1 MRRIIPVLV
10 SALLCACGG
19 SSSSTPASP
28 TLQDSD
34 EDWGDDWQWEDEA
47 EAETGPEEGAHR
59 SAIEILGG
67 INPPPTPWAEMTY
80 EEREY
85 YMVGIVNPI
94 SAEMI
99 QEHDPNRGAGFSCA
113 NCHGSDMRERNFA
126 MPSTQRMPVPPAG
139 TPEYEAMRE
148 SFGPIIPFM
157 EEHFT
162 RQMGHLLGIEGF
174 TCNSCHPT
182 TG

>member
-19 SSSSTPASP
+19 SSSSTPANP

-47 EAETGPEEGAHR
+47 EAEPGPEEGAHR

-67 INPPPTPWAEMTY
+67 INPLQPLGRDDLRGARVLHGRDRQPH
-80 EEREY
+80 
-85 YMVGIVNPI
+85 

-99 QEHDPNRGAGFSCA
+99 QEHDPNRGAGFNCH
-113 NCHGSDMRERNFA
+113 CHGSDMRERNL
-126 MPSTQRMPVPPAG
+126 PCPVLNGCQCRPRYP
-139 TPEYEAMRE
+139 
-148 SFGPIIPFM
+148 
-157 EEHFT
+157 
-162 RQMGHLLGIEGF
+162 
-174 TCNSCHPT
+174 
-182 TG
+182 

>member
-1 MRRIIPVLV
+1 MRRIFLVLV

-19 SSSSTPASP
+19 SSSPTTASGP
-28 TLQDSD
+28 PQDESD
-34 EDWGDDWQWEDEA
+34 DWGEDWQWEDEA
-47 EAETGPEEGAHR
+47 EAESGSEEVEHR

-67 INPPPTPWAEMTY
+67 INPPPTPWAEMSY

-99 QEHDPNRGAGFSCA
+99 QEHDAARGAGFGCA
-113 NCHGSDMRERNFA
+113 SCHGSDMRERNFA

-139 TPEYEAMRE
+139 TPEYEAMRQ

-162 RQMGHLLGIEGF
+162 GQVGRLMGIEDF